1 MNLRRKEISQ
11 LNKILTLVSVVFVFV
26 LTVTAVSAHEVRK
39 KDAPGNS
46 SANTRSADSND
57 TGVASEPTVGAP
69 ETHDHGLTE
78 FPTFHPLVVHFPIV
92 LIIVAAVFQILSLF
106 VFRREFSW
114 AVVFLALFGA
124 VGAYLASNVF
134 HPHTTELSENAQRL
148 LLEHELY
155 ADLTFWLAAGGLLA
169 KLVSNF
175 IFKRPWWGETIATLA
190 LIGAAVA
197 VALAGHHGAELVHKE
212 GVGPKGNFLE
222 MHDH

>member
-1 MNLRRKEISQ
+1 MI
-11 LNKILTLVSVVFVFV
+11 VVVVLAVTVAFVK
-26 LTVTAVSAHEVRK
+26 AHEAHNK
-39 KDAPGNS
+39 AAS
-46 SANTRSADSND
+46 NTGAVKAQTSNSND
-57 TGVASEPTVGAP
+57 ANVESPSSPAAAGVNAP
-69 ETHDHGLTE
+69 SLTE
-78 FPTFHPLVVHFPIV
+78 FPTLHPLVVHFPIV
-92 LIIVAAVFQILSLF
+92 LVIIAAVFQILSLF

-148 LLEHELY
+148 LVEHELY

-212 GVGPKGNFLE
+212 GVGPKGMFLE